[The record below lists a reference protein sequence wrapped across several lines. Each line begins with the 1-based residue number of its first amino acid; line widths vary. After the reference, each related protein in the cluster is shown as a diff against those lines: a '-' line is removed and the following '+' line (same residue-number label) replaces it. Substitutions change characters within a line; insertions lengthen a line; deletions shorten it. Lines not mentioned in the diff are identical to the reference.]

1 MYITQSC
8 NQLGENDDMHVAG
21 MLNPLKNLLLLL
33 IYQTSYIPQHHHI
46 NSKIKKV
53 EEIYSIPLFQCQDSS
68 VYSIIKL
75 HIISV
80 STKHF

>member
-1 MYITQSC
+1 MYITQLC

-21 MLNPLKNLLLLL
+21 MLNPLKNLLLLS

-53 EEIYSIPLFQCQDSS
+53 EEI
-68 VYSIIKL
+68 
-75 HIISV
+75 
-80 STKHF
+80 